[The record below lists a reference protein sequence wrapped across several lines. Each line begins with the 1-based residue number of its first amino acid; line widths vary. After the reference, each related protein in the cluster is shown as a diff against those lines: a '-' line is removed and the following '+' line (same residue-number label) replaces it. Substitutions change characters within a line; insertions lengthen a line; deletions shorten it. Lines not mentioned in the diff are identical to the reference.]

1 MNLLDRHLLRTTAG
15 PFVFGFCVVTF
26 VLMIDILYRYVEL
39 FVTRGVSFLVATE
52 VLVLSLG
59 HMFALS
65 IPMAVLIGVLMGVGQ
80 LAADHEIT
88 AMKASGVG
96 LYSILRPLL
105 GGALALTL
113 GMIAYN
119 HYVLPDWNHKLA
131 NLLYD
136 IRHVRP
142 MMEIREQMFTELNDR
157 LTIHVKS
164 KDEQTNRIEQVVI
177 LEKDN
182 PGDASPTMTTAAWG
196 KLIPLHESDAM
207 RIELHDGEIH
217 DLPDDR
223 DLSRYSITR
232 FNVHNLHVKDVERD
246 LKDSNRT
253 SRGDREMDLHAL
265 LAAARKEREG
275 RAGTLVRSRDLAA
288 APADRQWGLLTAD
301 SRSGQLDTVRRG
313 GSLDVLQRRNL
324 LRATRQE
331 IRRAARSAGF
341 QDNVL
346 RSQRSREN
354 SYMVEF
360 HKKFAIP
367 VACLVFVL
375 LGVPMAVTTAR
386 SGRGI
391 SLSLALGLYL
401 VYYLFLIGGEKLAD
415 RGHVHPAVAMWMAN
429 VILTAVGIPVLVRTV
444 RESAAF
450 SFALRPPRA
459 ADPAPAPTE
468 DDRCA

>member
-1 MNLLDRHLLRTTAG
+1 MNLLNRHLLRSTAG
-15 PFVFGFCVVTF
+15 PFLFGFCVVTF

-59 HMFALS
+59 HLFALS

-88 AMKASGVG
+88 AMKASGIG
-96 LYSILRPLL
+96 LYAILRPLL
-105 GGALALTL
+105 AGALVLTV

-119 HYVLPDWNHKLA
+119 HYVLPDWNHRLA
-131 NLLYD
+131 NRLYD
-136 IRHVRP
+136 IRRVRP

-164 KDEQTNRIEQVVI
+164 KDEATNRIEQVVI
-177 LEKDN
+177 LEKDG

-196 KLIPLHESDAM
+196 RLIPMHDADAL

-223 DLSRYSITR
+223 DLSRYTITR
-232 FNVHNLHVKDVERD
+232 FTVHNLYVKDVKRD
-246 LKDSNRT
+246 LQDSKRT
-253 SRGDREMDLHAL
+253 SRGDREMDLTAL
-265 LAAARKEREG
+265 LAAARKE
-275 RAGTLVRSRDLAA
+275 AGERDQTLIRSRELAA
-288 APADRQWGLLTAD
+288 TPAERQWGLLDPD
-301 SRSGQLDTVRRG
+301 SRAGQLDPARRG
-313 GSLDVLQRRNL
+313 GPLDVLQRRNL
-324 LRATRQE
+324 LRSTRQE

-341 QDNVL
+341 QENIL
-346 RSQRSREN
+346 RSQRAREN
-354 SYMVEF
+354 IYMVEF

-375 LGVPMAVTTAR
+375 LGLPMAVTTAR

-415 RGHVHPAVAMWMAN
+415 RGHLDPAVSMWMAN
-429 VILTAVGIPVLVRTV
+429 VVLTLIGIPVLIRAV
-444 RESAAF
+444 RESAPL
-450 SFALRPPRA
+450 SLGLRWRRA
-459 ADPAPAPTE
+459 ADADAPAPPE
-468 DDRCA
+468 AG

>member
-1 MNLLDRHLLRTTAG
+1 MKLLNRHLLRTTAG
-15 PFVFGFCVVTF
+15 PFLFGFCVVTF

-39 FVTRGVSFLVATE
+39 FVTHGVSFVVATE

-80 LAADHEIT
+80 LAADSEIT
-88 AMKASGVG
+88 AMKASGIG
-96 LYSILRPLL
+96 LYAILRPLMA
-105 GGALALTL
+105 GALVLTL

-157 LTIHVKS
+157 VTIHVRS

-177 LEKDN
+177 LEKDG
-182 PGDASPTMTTAAWG
+182 PGDASPSMTTAEWG
-196 KLIPLHESDAM
+196 RLIPLHEANAL

-217 DLPDDR
+217 DLPDDK

-232 FNVHNLHVKDVERD
+232 FTVHTLNVKDVERD
-246 LKDSNRT
+246 LKDSKRT
-253 SRGDREMDLHAL
+253 SRGDREMDLTAL
-265 LAAARKEREG
+265 LAAARREAAERET
-275 RAGTLVRSRDLAA
+275 TLARSRDLAA
-288 APADRQWGLLTAD
+288 TPAVRQWGLLVPETRD
-301 SRSGQLDTVRRG
+301 EQLGAGRRG
-313 GSLDVLQRRNL
+313 GPPRPTQLRSLV
-324 LRATRQE
+324 RATCEE
-331 IRRAARSAGF
+331 IRRAARTVGF
-341 QDNVL
+341 QNNIL
-346 RSQRSREN
+346 RSQRARES

-375 LGVPMAVTTAR
+375 LGLPMAVTTAR

-391 SLSLALGLYL
+391 SLGLALGLYF

-415 RGHVHPAVAMWMAN
+415 RGFLHPAVSMWMAN
-429 VILTAVGIPVLVRTV
+429 VVLTLVGIPVLIRTV
-444 RESAAF
+444 RESSAP
-450 SFALRPPRA
+450 SFWPRRA
-459 ADPAPAPTE
+459 KASDH
-468 DDRCA
+468 DDRKAKAES